1 MAHHIEVEN
10 IRYHRI
16 LFLLLS
22 TWHDS
27 MAPIHPGISLESFD
41 SMNKGGVADN
51 DRECGIEF

>member
-1 MAHHIEVEN
+1 MAHRIELED
-10 IRYHRI
+10 IRYHLI

-27 MAPIHPGISLESFD
+27 MAPILGGFD
-41 SMNKGGVADN
+41 RIDRGGVADN